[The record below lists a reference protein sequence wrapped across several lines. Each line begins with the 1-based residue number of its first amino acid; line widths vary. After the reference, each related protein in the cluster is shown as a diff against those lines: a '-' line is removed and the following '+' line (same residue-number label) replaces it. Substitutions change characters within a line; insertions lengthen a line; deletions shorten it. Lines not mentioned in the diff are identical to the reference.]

1 MDSSKDV
8 TGHNQNSAL
17 LEAQPNREIYFISG
31 LGADERVFQ
40 NLELVGFQP
49 IHIQWESPHR
59 GETLEHY
66 ASRLLEQVT
75 SKHPILVG
83 LSFGGLVA
91 VEMAKQS
98 QPAQVVL
105 LSSAST
111 AEEIPIYFRLLR
123 WLPVHL
129 VLPFKRLLWAMYWFL
144 FWLFG
149 LGAQAER
156 NLLRQILL
164 DTDARFMTWA
174 MHRVVTWRNRQV
186 PEGLVKVHGG
196 RDRIFP
202 VHNLDPDILLEDG
215 GHFMVMNRAER
226 LSAILMSLLASDPN
240 APETST
246 VKKP

>member
-1 MDSSKDV
+1 MTRSQGNFSP
-8 TGHNQNSAL
+8 HQNSTL
-17 LEAQPNREIYFISG
+17 LDAQPNREIYFISG
-31 LGADERVFQ
+31 LGADQRVFQ
-40 NLELVGFQP
+40 NLQLVGFRP
-49 IHIQWESPHR
+49 IHIEWENPHR

-66 ASRLLEQVT
+66 AGRLLEQVT
-75 SKHPILVG
+75 TEHPILVG

-111 AEEIPIYFRLLR
+111 AAEIPVYFKLFR

-129 VLPFKRLLWAMYWFL
+129 ILPFKRLLWAVYWFL

-149 LGAQAER
+149 LGTQAER
-156 NLLRQILL
+156 DLLRQILT
-164 DTDARFMTWA
+164 DTDGQFMTWA
-174 MHRVVTWRNRQV
+174 MHRVVTWRNGQV
-186 PEGLVKVHGG
+186 PENLVQVHGG

-202 VHNLDPDILLEDG
+202 IRNLNPDILLEDG

-226 LSAILMSLLASDPN
+226 LSAILMKLLAADPS
-240 APETST
+240 AATPPT